1 MNNQF
6 DYATMVEA
14 FYISMDPTQLSSAIL
29 FPETNSSVGSSG
41 MVIWVILV
49 AYKTTF
55 KLKEI
60 WKIEVY
66 QDRKTPKR

>member
-29 FPETNSSVGSSG
+29 FQTNSSVGSSG
-41 MVIWVILV
+41 MVIWAILV